1 VDLVPKVSPVGYDK
15 SISYVLITDDK
26 IVRTE
31 VYLIKVKD
39 KAVDVVKNYYTRLE
53 NYRIKIAVIYSDLE
67 PILTSKDF

>member
-1 VDLVPKVSPVGYDK
+1 MDLVPKVSPVGYDK

-53 NYRIKIAVIYSDLE
+53 N
-67 PILTSKDF
+67 